1 MRPDRLASQ
10 RQRLRRQA
18 DAFEFNALIQG
29 VSTLEESE
37 EAPAQNEDP
46 AIENLAPA
54 TVVLPEAVEP
64 VEQEIHAQQ
73 EIHAKQEISADPE
86 SSTAVDLISE
96 APTIASPVH
105 RETREERLHTAL
117 EALGIRLLQEVGR
130 MRAALR
136 AYDAQEAGFY
146 LAHVNQLLELLHSVD
161 PDGDVARQYRT
172 TACPP
177 EGRTWFPTAWSLA
190 ELAESPFSALLPPD
204 ADDEFAREMIYAAWG
219 VEFSHNGA

>member
-1 MRPDRLASQ
+1 VRPDRLASQ

-29 VSTLEESE
+29 VSTLEDSE
-37 EAPAQNEDP
+37 EQRASEKGSGGDPIVPA
-46 AIENLAPA
+46 AVTLAEA
-54 TVVLPEAVEP
+54 TASVEP
-64 VEQEIHAQQ
+64 ELA
-73 EIHAKQEISADPE
+73 AASDD
-86 SSTAVDLISE
+86 SSE
-96 APTIASPVH
+96 APTMTSTEQ
-105 RETREERLHTAL
+105 RESREERLHTAL
-117 EALGIRLLQEVGR
+117 EALGTRLLQEVGK
-130 MRAALR
+130 MGAAMR

-161 PDGDVARQYRT
+161 PEGDVARQYRT

-204 ADDEFAREMIYAAWG
+204 ADDEFARELIYAAWG
-219 VEFSHNGA
+219 VEFTQNDA

>member
-37 EAPAQNEDP
+37 EVTAQEEAPAV
-46 AIENLAPA
+46 ENLAPA
-54 TVVLPEAVEP
+54 AVAVPEAVVPSEP
-64 VEQEIHAQQ
+64 EFH
-73 EIHAKQEISADPE
+73 PE
-86 SSTAVDLISE
+86 PEKIAASELSSE
-96 APTIASPVH
+96 APTITAHLQPES
-105 RETREERLHTAL
+105 REERLHTAL
-117 EALGIRLLQEVGR
+117 EALGMRLLQEVGR

-161 PDGDVARQYRT
+161 PDGDVARHYRT

-219 VEFSHNGA
+219 VEFSQNGA

>member
-1 MRPDRLASQ
+1 MRPDRLTSQ

-37 EAPAQNEDP
+37 ETAAAEEAP
-46 AIENLAPA
+46 AIENLPPA
-54 TVVLPEAVEP
+54 AVVLPETAAP
-64 VEQEIHAQQ
+64 AEQQ
-73 EIHAKQEISADPE
+73 IHAKQEIPAEPE
-86 SSTAVDLISE
+86 SSAAADLISE
-96 APTIASPVH
+96 VPTITSPVH

-161 PDGDVARQYRT
+161 PDGDVARHYQT

-219 VEFSHNGA
+219 VEFSHNGT